1 MKRIIASIGL
11 GAAVVGGMISPAIAE
26 DAPQIHAEVT
36 KATSASRQVSSEI
49 NVSGTWTVE
58 KLAVGQSFTVSTT
71 PTNGGVPFKWNAS
84 FPFLL
89 DDGTKVG
96 ECTADQANL
105 TCKVNVVPPAYADKI
120 DVKGSWWAR
129 ARLQEGAIGTE
140 EAPIVLNGEVVK
152 KLVWGDTQGTGTCT
166 SDCDNAAH
174 YEYAHPENLK
184 FGWTNDNGTVGWAI
198 KWIATPGVEYVV
210 KDFDTPLGT
219 LVKCAKSSEWDPA
232 TTEIIA
238 ATRVDANTIKFTAPT
253 DSKVCITF
261 PPEQMKVPEGQRSVT
276 NHAEVNGLKLEA
288 TTTLKSNGGTDGDG
302 SNKPKPTPA
311 PTPEPTPSPNPTT
324 PAPTPSPKP
333 SEPTPA
339 PKPSEKPTPVP
350 TTPTP
355 KPSVT
360 TPAPKPTPNTTP
372 APKPESK
379 PAPKQTT
386 PQVTATKP
394 SETNKLA
401 KTGTSV
407 IASGILVALL
417 ALSGILILILSRKE
431 NN

>member
-1 MKRIIASIGL
+1 MKRVLASIGL
-11 GAAVVGGMISPAIAE
+11 GAMIVGGLISPAIAE
-26 DAPQIHAEVT
+26 DAPQIKAEVT

-58 KLAVGQSFTVSTT
+58 KLAVGQSFTVSTN

-84 FPFLL
+84 FPFML

-96 ECTADQANL
+96 ECIADQANL
-105 TCKVNVVPPAYADKI
+105 TCKVNEVPPSYADKI

-152 KLVWGDTQGTGTCT
+152 KLVWGDAQGTGTCT
-166 SDCDNAAH
+166 NDCDNAAH
-174 YEYAHPENLK
+174 YEYARPENLK

-219 LVKCAKSSEWDPA
+219 SVKCTKSGEWDPA
-232 TTEIIA
+232 TTEIITA
-238 ATRVDANTIKFTAPT
+238 ARVDANTIKFTAPA

-333 SEPTPA
+333 SETTPA

-350 TTPTP
+350 STSTPTP

-360 TPAPKPTPNTTP
+360 TPAPKPSVTTQ
-372 APKPESK
+372 
-379 PAPKQTT
+379 APKQNVT
-386 PQVTATKP
+386 PATSKT
-394 SETNKLA
+394 SEQPKLA
-401 KTGTSV
+401 KTGSS
-407 IASGILVALL
+407 AALAGVL
-417 ALSGILILILSRKE
+417 TMLSALIGVGFYTISRKD

>member
-1 MKRIIASIGL
+1 MKRIIATLGL
-11 GAAVVGGMISPAIAE
+11 GAAVLGGMIAPAYAE
-26 DAPQIHAEVT
+26 DAPQIKAEVT

-58 KLAVGQSFTVSTT
+58 KLAVGQSFTVSTN

-84 FPFLL
+84 FPFVL

-96 ECTADQANL
+96 ECIADQANL
-105 TCKVNVVPPAYADKI
+105 TCKVNEVPPSYADKI

-152 KLVWGDTQGTGTCT
+152 KLVWGDAQGTGTCT
-166 SDCDNAAH
+166 NDCDNAAH
-174 YEYAHPENLK
+174 YEYARPENLK

-219 LVKCAKSSEWDPA
+219 LVKCAKSGEWDPA

-238 ATRVDANTIKFTAPT
+238 ATRVDANTIKFTAPA

-261 PPEQMKVPEGQRSVT
+261 PPEQMKVPEGQSSVT

-311 PTPEPTPSPNPTT
+311 PTPEPTPSPDPTT

-372 APKPESK
+372 APKPEPK

>member
-1 MKRIIASIGL
+1 M
-11 GAAVVGGMISPAIAE
+11 
-26 DAPQIHAEVT
+26 
-36 KATSASRQVSSEI
+36 
-49 NVSGTWTVE
+49 
-58 KLAVGQSFTVSTT
+58 
-71 PTNGGVPFKWNAS
+71 
-84 FPFLL
+84 
-89 DDGTKVG
+89 
-96 ECTADQANL
+96 
-105 TCKVNVVPPAYADKI
+105 
-120 DVKGSWWAR
+120 
-129 ARLQEGAIGTE
+129 
-140 EAPIVLNGEVVK
+140 
-152 KLVWGDTQGTGTCT
+152 
-166 SDCDNAAH
+166 
-174 YEYAHPENLK
+174 
-184 FGWTNDNGTVGWAI
+184 
-198 KWIATPGVEYVV
+198 

-238 ATRVDANTIKFTAPT
+238 ATRVDANTIKFTAPA

-261 PPEQMKVPEGQRSVT
+261 PPEQMKVPEGQSSVT

-360 TPAPKPTPNTTP
+360 TPAPKPEP
-372 APKPESK
+372 K

-386 PQVTATKP
+386 PQVTANKP
-394 SETNKLA
+394 SETHKLA

-417 ALSGILILILSRKE
+417 ALTGILILILSRKE

>member
-1 MKRIIASIGL
+1 MKRVLASIGL
-11 GAAVVGGMISPAIAE
+11 GAVIVGGIISPAIAE
-26 DAPQIHAEVT
+26 DTPQIKAEVT

-49 NVSGTWTVE
+49 NVGGTWTVE
-58 KLAVGQSFTVSTT
+58 KLAVGQSFTVSTI
-71 PTNGGVPFKWNAS
+71 PTKGGVPFKWNAS
-84 FPFLL
+84 FPFTL

-96 ECTADQANL
+96 ECTADQSNL
-105 TCKVNVVPPAYADKI
+105 TCKVNEVPPAYANKI

-166 SDCDNAAH
+166 NDCDNAAH
-174 YEYAHPENLK
+174 YEYARPENLK

-198 KWIATPGVEYVV
+198 KWIVTPGTEYVV
-210 KDFDTPLGT
+210 RDFDTPLGT
-219 LVKCAKSSEWDPA
+219 SVKCTKSGEWDPA
-232 TTEIIA
+232 TTEIITA
-238 ATRVDANTIKFTAPT
+238 ARVDANTIKFTAPA

-288 TTTLKSNGGTDGDG
+288 TATLKANGGTDGDG
-302 SNKPKPTPA
+302 SNKPKPTPT

-333 SEPTPA
+333 SEP
-339 PKPSEKPTPVP
+339 SEKPTPVP

-360 TPAPKPTPNTTP
+360 TPAPKPSATTP
-372 APKPESK
+372 APKQPVTK
-379 PAPKQTT
+379 ANPQT
-386 PQVTATKP
+386 
-394 SETNKLA
+394 SEQPKLA
-401 KTGTSV
+401 KTGSSAALAGV
-407 IASGILVALL
+407 LAMLL
-417 ALSGILILILSRKE
+417 ALIGVGFYTISRKD

>member
-26 DAPQIHAEVT
+26 DTPQIHAEVT

-105 TCKVNVVPPAYADKI
+105 TCKVNEVPSSYADKI

-166 SDCDNAAH
+166 NDCDNAAH
-174 YEYAHPENLK
+174 YEYARPENLK
-184 FGWTNDNGTVGWAI
+184 FGWTNNNNTVGWAI

-219 LVKCAKSSEWDPA
+219 LVKCAKTSEWDPA

-238 ATRVDANTIKFTAPT
+238 ATRVDANTIKFTAPA

-261 PPEQMKVPEGQRSVT
+261 PPEQMKVPEGQSSVT

-360 TPAPKPTPNTTP
+360 APAPKPTPNTTP
-372 APKPESK
+372 APKPEPK

-394 SETNKLA
+394 SETHKLA

>member
-11 GAAVVGGMISPAIAE
+11 GAIVVGGMISPAIAE
-26 DAPQIHAEVT
+26 DVPQIKAEVT

-84 FPFLL
+84 FPFML

-96 ECTADQANL
+96 ECIADQASL
-105 TCKVNVVPPAYADKI
+105 TCKVNEVPPSYADKI

-152 KLVWGDTQGTGTCT
+152 KLVWGDAQGMGTCT
-166 SDCDNAAH
+166 NDCDNAAH
-174 YEYAHPENLK
+174 YEYARPENLK

-219 LVKCAKSSEWDPA
+219 SVKCTKSGEWDPA
-232 TTEIIA
+232 TTEIIT
-238 ATRVDANTIKFTAPT
+238 ATRVDANTIKFTAPA

-261 PPEQMKVPEGQRSVT
+261 SSEQMKVPEGQRSVT

-333 SEPTPA
+333 SETTPA

-350 TTPTP
+350 STSTPTP

-360 TPAPKPTPNTTP
+360 TPAPKPSVTTP
-372 APKPESK
+372 APKQNVTQATSK
-379 PAPKQTT
+379 T
-386 PQVTATKP
+386 
-394 SETNKLA
+394 SEQPKLA
-401 KTGTSV
+401 KTGSS
-407 IASGILVALL
+407 AALAGVL
-417 ALSGILILILSRKE
+417 TMLSALIGVGFYTISRKD